1 MVRSPLSSRW
11 VRHSALVPCH
21 GPGLLRNALAL
32 LLTAALAAQL
42 PVVPAPQRVVPAAG
56 RVAVAGYRCEHAAF
70 APQLEAFTTM
80 LSRLGAP
87 MAAASES
94 GITMQMQPFPDD
106 GEVHP
111 AESYRLRIGSG
122 EATVFAADSL
132 GLARA
137 TATLCQLLELEGGVA
152 VWPSLTI
159 DDAPALPFRCF
170 MVDMGRNP
178 HAPAV
183 LQQVVDLCWF
193 YKVRFLQLHLTDD
206 QLSSWPSRA
215 FPKLRDER
223 AGWTWADFEALEA
236 YAVARG
242 VTLVPEIDVPGHST
256 ILRDRYPE
264 VFGRSPEE
272 LATSVAATDGV
283 KRLVDELLS
292 VFQST
297 PYVHLGG
304 DESGV
309 GGDPLR
315 DFLNRIARHV
325 KARGR
330 RAIVWEGPGLGIGE
344 HKLDTDVL
352 QMNWDTV
359 HFPPQQMLDAGYQVV
374 NAAWDPMYIVDHYPR
389 TMFTAAPVRR
399 CYDWEPRRFAHV
411 DPGMPTFLQPHVT
424 NTGDGIVGFC
434 MPWWEGRQENLF
446 GLCAPRLAAVAA
458 VAWHRDGERDF
469 AWFEQRQQR
478 LLQRFERLAGVEL
491 PRAPVAAPATQR
503 ANLAFRGRVTASTG
517 TSQPPFG
524 PERLTNGLA
533 DRFDHFLGYPCA
545 AEPLEITIELAA
557 PADVARIVV
566 HETAVGDSHEVYE
579 LLVSADG
586 VQWQPVGR
594 STERA
599 ARGDRSFV
607 EHRFPARSVR
617 FLRVRTRGCHDL
629 TFPSFSRLC
638 EVEAFAD

>member
-1 MVRSPLSSRW
+1 ML
-11 VRHSALVPCH
+11 RHV
-21 GPGLLRNALAL
+21 LLPML
-32 LLTAALAAQL
+32 LCATLTAQL
-42 PVVPAPQRVVPAAG
+42 PVLPAPQRFETAAG
-56 RVAVAGYRCEHAAF
+56 RLAVARIQCDHVAF
-70 APQLEAFTTM
+70 AGQVEAFAAT
-80 LSRLGAP
+80 LARLGAT
-87 MAAASES
+87 AAAAPER
-94 GITMQMQPFPDD
+94 GVTMRIQPFPDAA
-106 GEVHP
+106 VAHP
-111 AESYRLRIGSG
+111 AESYRIRIGNG
-122 EATVFAADSL
+122 EADVFAADAL

-137 TATLCQLLELEGGVA
+137 TATLCQLLEIESGV
-152 VWPSLTI
+152 VLWPNVSI
-159 DDAPALPFRCF
+159 DDAADLPFRCF

-178 HAPAV
+178 HSPKV
-183 LQQVVDLCWF
+183 LRQVVDLCWF

-223 AGWTWADFEALEA
+223 AGWNWDDFVALES

-242 VTLVPEIDVPGHST
+242 VTLIPEIDVPGHST
-256 ILRDRYPE
+256 ILRDRHPE

-272 LATSVAATDGV
+272 LATSPAATAGV
-283 KRLVDELLS
+283 QQLVDELLS

-325 KARGR
+325 KLRGR
-330 RAIVWEGPGLGIGE
+330 RAIVWEGPDLGVGE
-344 HKLDTDVL
+344 HKLDTEIL
-352 QMNWDTV
+352 QMNWDTI
-359 HFPPQQMLDAGYQVV
+359 HFPAQQMLDAGYQVV

-399 CYDWEPRRFAHV
+399 CYDWDLRRFAHV
-411 DPGMPTFLQPHVT
+411 DPGMPTFLQPHLT
-424 NTGDGIVGFC
+424 NTAVGIVGFC

-458 VAWHRDGERDF
+458 AAWNRDGERDF

-478 LLQRFERLAGVEL
+478 LLQRFEVIAGVEL
-491 PRAPVAAPATQR
+491 PRTAVGDRASQP
-503 ANLAFRGRVTASTG
+503 ANLAALGRVTTSTAASQ
-517 TSQPPFG
+517 SPFG
-524 PERLTNGLA
+524 PERLTNGVT

-545 AEPLEITIELAA
+545 PEPLAITVELAV
-557 PADVARIVV
+557 PGDVARVVV

-586 VQWQPVGR
+586 VLWHPVGR
-594 STERA
+594 SAERA
-599 ARGDRSFV
+599 ARGERSFV
-607 EHRFPARSVR
+607 EHRFAARRVR
-617 FLRVRTRGCHDL
+617 FLRVVTSGCHGL

-638 EVEAFAD
+638 EIEAFSR

>member
-1 MVRSPLSSRW
+1 MP
-11 VRHSALVPCH
+11 A
-21 GPGLLRNALAL
+21 
-32 LLTAALAAQL
+32 
-42 PVVPAPQRVVPAAG
+42 PVVPAARRVDPGQG
-56 RVAVAGYRCEHAAF
+56 RVTVARFSCEHAAF
-70 APQLEAFTTM
+70 ASQTAAFTAT
-80 LSRLGAP
+80 LTRLGAATEGTP
-87 MAAASES
+87 EL
-94 GITMQMQPFPDD
+94 GITMRILPFPDD
-106 GEVHP
+106 GTAHP
-111 AESYRLRIGSG
+111 TESYRIAIRPG
-122 EATVFAADSL
+122 EANVFAAEPL
-132 GLARA
+132 GVARA
-137 TATLCQLLELEGGVA
+137 TATLCQLLEIEGGAA

-170 MVDMGRNP
+170 LVDMGRNP
-178 HAPAV
+178 HRPET
-183 LQQVVDLCWF
+183 LRQVVDLCWF
-193 YKVRFLQLHLTDD
+193 YKVHFLQLHLTDD

-223 AGWTWADFEALEA
+223 AGWTWDDFTALEA
-236 YAVARG
+236 YASARG

-264 VFGRSPEE
+264 VFGASPQD
-272 LATSVAATDGV
+272 LATSPVATAGV
-283 KRLVDELLS
+283 QQLIDELLS

-330 RAIVWEGPGLGIGE
+330 RAIVWEGPSLGIGE

-359 HFPPQQMLDAGYQVV
+359 PFPAQQMLDAGYEVV
-374 NAAWDPMYIVDHYPR
+374 NAAWDPFYIVDHYPR

-399 CYDWEPRRFAHV
+399 CYDWDPRRFAHV

-424 NTGDGIVGFC
+424 NTHRGIVGFC
-434 MPWWEGRQENLF
+434 MPWWEGRPEHLF
-446 GLCAPRLAAVAA
+446 GLCAPRLAAVGAA
-458 VAWHRDGERDF
+458 AWNRDGERDF

-478 LLQRFERLAGVEL
+478 LLQRFEVLAGVVL
-491 PRAPVAAPATQR
+491 PRIAFADPASQVG
-503 ANLAFRGRVTASTG
+503 NLAFRGRVTASAG
-517 TSQPPFG
+517 ASQPPFV
-524 PERLTNGLA
+524 PERLTNGIP

-545 AEPLEITIELAA
+545 PEPLEITVELVA
-557 PADVARIVV
+557 PAEVARVVV

-579 LLVSADG
+579 LLRSADG
-586 VQWQPVGR
+586 VVWELVGS

-599 ARGDRSFV
+599 ARGERSFV
-607 EHRFPARSVR
+607 EHRFPPRSTR

-638 EVEAFAD
+638 EIEAFAK